1 MSNQQQN
8 IRLPTPTVLNH
19 RNASLGRLW
28 NSLTGKTPDELS
40 RILLRMNRKRLFH
53 FLEFMHNICLHD
65 QLIEYSQER
74 LEHFQTIMMCCP
86 RLILTRYL
94 LSIDEQCVLNLLE
107 QFYVI
112 WTMYLVGLLE
122 LQNNFE
128 VDTTLNYV
136 MNTYENNFGYN
147 LILRLVRE
155 ASNRDLPTHVRQNI
169 FDFVCENPNIVLF
182 MAQNENE
189 EQELT
194 IEELFQKM
202 NPWMLNFSQEHDLY
216 FDPRSIIKLHFEVDA
231 VAFVEITFPQLDSL
245 SHENFYCSICCWG
258 PDEKNNDGSK
268 KVFRSMLPCCNQ
280 MCCHDC
286 LVKQATVCNRPDS
299 DLKNTSVFVCL
310 YCRHETFFL
319 H

>member
-1 MSNQQQN
+1 MSHKEQN
-8 IRLPTPTVLNH
+8 IRLPTPTVLNY
-19 RNASLGRLW
+19 RNARSVRLW
-28 NSLTGKTPDELS
+28 NFLTGETPDDIS
-40 RILLRMNRKRLFH
+40 IILQKMTRRRLFH

-65 QLIEYSQER
+65 PSIQYSQER

-155 ASNRDLPTHVRQNI
+155 ASNRDLPTHIRQNI
-169 FDFVCENPNIVLF
+169 FDFVCGNPNIVLF
-182 MAQNENE
+182 MAQKENE

-202 NPWMLNFSQEHDLY
+202 NPWMLNFSQEHGLY
-216 FDPRSIIKLHFEVDA
+216 FNPLFNIEIHYDVNA
-231 VAFVEITFPQLDSL
+231 VNFVE
-245 SHENFYCSICCWG
+245 
-258 PDEKNNDGSK
+258 
-268 KVFRSMLPCCNQ
+268 RPCRELCVRF
-280 MCCHDC
+280 H
-286 LVKQATVCNRPDS
+286 KGG
-299 DLKNTSVFVCL
+299 
-310 YCRHETFFL
+310 
-319 H
+319 